1 MFCMWA
7 GRFGQGHKPSACS
20 NWPGWTAAE
29 RTTVSLGRSSV
40 STIEIVN
47 GLREGDQVVISD
59 TTTMDNYKTIRVR

>member
-1 MFCMWA
+1 MFKL
-7 GRFGQGHKPSACS
+7 GPDGQEA
-20 NWPGWTAAE
+20 T

>member
-1 MFCMWA
+1 MGMFKL
-7 GRFGQGHKPSACS
+7 GPDGQEA
-20 NWPGWTAAE
+20 T

-40 STIEIVN
+40 STIEIVS

>member
-1 MFCMWA
+1 
-7 GRFGQGHKPSACS
+7 
-20 NWPGWTAAE
+20 
-29 RTTVSLGRSSV
+29 V